1 MSAVRSTGT
10 RLGKAPRKKAA
21 ATIATDLPG
30 TSVEQ
35 KLAPALKQAKL
46 DLLPILYELLRTR
59 SVTRTARAL
68 GISQPAVSQAL
79 RRLRA
84 TFGDDL
90 LVAVGRDLHPT
101 DRALTLL
108 PSLET
113 VLAGIGA
120 LLQPTTRFDPE
131 TEELHVMIMTADY
144 VSLLLAPILAEICSR
159 EAPRVVYEF
168 VSGGARSIDDLAGI
182 DFLIAPRAFGHT
194 LGKRVGMLPLWRDEV
209 VCLAAARNSVIPSSI
224 GPQAFRRLRQVA
236 YQMNPN
242 VPERVRTLLQ
252 PTSVLET
259 RRVCTLPD
267 FLVLGAVVDQ
277 ADCVALVPRK
287 VANELVR
294 WRDLRIVELNYAN
307 KHLAIDAYWTLA
319 AGNRR
324 GHAWCRAL
332 LSRAAARIAAP
343 DEGPE
348 ERG

>member
-131 TEELHVMIMTADY
+131 TEELHVMIMT
-144 VSLLLAPILAEICSR
+144 
-159 EAPRVVYEF
+159 
-168 VSGGARSIDDLAGI
+168 
-182 DFLIAPRAFGHT
+182 
-194 LGKRVGMLPLWRDEV
+194 
-209 VCLAAARNSVIPSSI
+209 
-224 GPQAFRRLRQVA
+224 
-236 YQMNPN
+236 
-242 VPERVRTLLQ
+242 
-252 PTSVLET
+252 
-259 RRVCTLPD
+259 
-267 FLVLGAVVDQ
+267 
-277 ADCVALVPRK
+277 
-287 VANELVR
+287 
-294 WRDLRIVELNYAN
+294 
-307 KHLAIDAYWTLA
+307 
-319 AGNRR
+319 
-324 GHAWCRAL
+324 
-332 LSRAAARIAAP
+332 
-343 DEGPE
+343 
-348 ERG
+348 